1 MAARAFGRS
10 IVVRPL
16 TGQGLVEVFEAR
28 DPQLERRVAV
38 KVIHRPAFPDTEFDE
53 RFRHEARLI
62 AALRHSH
69 IVQVYDFGVA
79 DGLLYMVMEYL
90 EGGTFAERLAEH
102 AARGERMALP
112 EAVHIFEPLADALD
126 AAHGQGIV
134 HGALSPANILFT
146 ARGQP
151 VLTDFGSAQ
160 TLGQLSLT
168 NLTVIGGAPAYVSPE
183 QASGKPLDARSDV
196 YSLGAILY
204 EVVTGSPPFVGDSPA
219 GVMLQHVTEPAPSPE
234 RSAAGL
240 PQGVAGV
247 LGRALAKD
255 PAARYGSARELVRAF
270 AAAVRGEPVS
280 VQGEKLP
287 TGEVPGWVKPLAG
300 AAELLAPL
308 IGRQAPAVN
317 ETARDRRGLVATIL
331 GMLGI
336 LLAALQF
343 AVAALDLVTRSLARV
358 AMVLPYLIGILLA
371 AAAVLS
377 VYWGWRAPSRGHP
390 PDQPGADRRCV
401 GNLDVVQPRPP
412 AQRHHYCGR
421 CLRE

>member
-151 VLTDFGSAQ
+151 VLIDFGIAQ

-168 NLTVIGGAPAYVSPE
+168 NLTGIGGAPAYVSPE

-308 IGRQAPAVN
+308 IGRQAPAVH